1 MIITIKR
8 VFCIDREEARINLNG
23 SSNKMNSPECVVMR
37 LEVIFIPAA
46 ENSNIRQ

>member
-1 MIITIKR
+1 MITIKI
-8 VFCIDREEARINLNG
+8 VFCIDREKARINLNG
-23 SSNKMNSPECVVMR
+23 NRNKMNSPECVVMR